1 MSTINKRNKHDAK
14 RKQGQL
20 QPDRSRSKKAASPVA
35 KGVTNYPV
43 TESGELLP
51 FLLQTLSKQ
60 SRNSVKSILTRG
72 QVTVD
77 GRQVTRH
84 DHPLSPGQV
93 VGILSNREAIKKTAL
108 SGIAILHEDEDII
121 VINKDAGVLSIAA
134 KDPTE
139 MTAYRQLTQYVR
151 ENNRNNRIFVVH
163 RLDRDTSGVMLYA
176 RSEAVKEALQ
186 KNWQETVEER
196 IYTALVEGVVPQEEG
211 TLTSWL
217 TESKTTKV
225 HSSSY
230 DNGGKLA
237 ITHYKKLQGNADY
250 TLLEVQLETGR
261 KNQIRVHM
269 EELGHPIVGDRKYGA
284 KTNPLQRLGLHAT
297 TLALVHPRTGKLVRF
312 TAPVPKAFLKHS
324 R

>member
-1 MSTINKRNKHDAK
+1 M
-14 RKQGQL
+14 
-20 QPDRSRSKKAASPVA
+20 
-35 KGVTNYPV
+35 
-43 TESGELLP
+43 P

-77 GRQVTRH
+77 GRGITRH
-84 DHPLSPGQV
+84 DHPLKPGQV

-108 SGIAILHEDEDII
+108 SGIEILHEDEDII
-121 VINKDAGVLSIAA
+121 VINKEAGVLSVAA

-151 ENNRNNRIFVVH
+151 EEDRNNRIFVVH

-176 RSEAVKEALQ
+176 KTEAAKETLQ
-186 KNWQETVEER
+186 QNWQDAVEER

-211 TLTSWL
+211 TITSWL

-225 HSSSY
+225 FSNPT
-230 DNGGKLA
+230 DNGGKKA
-237 ITHYKKLQGNADY
+237 VTHYKKIQGNADY

-269 EELGHPIVGDRKYGA
+269 EELGHPIAGDRKYGA
-284 KTNPLQRLGLHAT
+284 RTNPLKRLGLHAT

-312 TAPVPKAFLKHS
+312 TASVPKVFLKHS